1 MVESRTRD
9 PEVLGSNSGV
19 GKKENLS
26 QVQSEQYH
34 HQSLCT
40 RVKYL
45 KLSEVKTRSRHGA
58 VVECRTRDPE
68 VPGSNPSVAKKEN
81 LSQVQSEQY
90 HHQSLCTRVKYLKL
104 SEVKTRSRFGSVVE
118 CRTRDPEVPGSNP
131 GVAKKENLSQVQSE
145 QYHHQSLC
153 TRVKYLKLSEVK
165 TRSHRGTVVECRTR
179 DPEVPGSNP
188 SVAKKE
194 NLSQVQSEQYHH
206 QSLCTRVKYL
216 KLSEV
221 KTRSHRGTLV
231 ECRTRDP
238 EVPGSNP
245 GVAKKENLSQVQSEQ
260 YHHQSLCTRVKYLKL
275 SEVKT
280 RSHCGAVVEWRTR
293 DPEVPGSNPGVA
305 KKENLSQ
312 VQSEQYHHTSL
323 CTRVKYLK
331 LSEVKTRSHRG
342 SVVEC
347 RTRDPEVPGSN
358 PGVAKKEN
366 LSQVQSEQY
375 HHQSLCTRVKYLKL
389 SEVKTRSRRGS
400 VVECRTRDPDSPGFK
415 PWRGQKRKSLTG
427 PIRTIPPP
435 IPLHQS

>member
-1 MVESRTRD
+1 M
-9 PEVLGSNSGV
+9 
-19 GKKENLS
+19 
-26 QVQSEQYH
+26 
-34 HQSLCT
+34 
-40 RVKYL
+40 
-45 KLSEVKTRSRHGA
+45 A
-58 VVECRTRDPE
+58 
-68 VPGSNPSVAKKEN
+68 
-81 LSQVQSEQY
+81 
-90 HHQSLCTRVKYLKL
+90 
-104 SEVKTRSRFGSVVE
+104 SVVE

-165 TRSHRGTVVECRTR
+165 TRSCRGTVVECRTR

-221 KTRSHRGTLV
+221 KTRSCRGTVV

-280 RSHCGAVVEWRTR
+280 RSHC
-293 DPEVPGSNPGVA
+293 
-305 KKENLSQ
+305 
-312 VQSEQYHHTSL
+312 VQ
-323 CTRVKYLK
+323 
-331 LSEVKTRSHRG
+331 
-342 SVVEC
+342 
-347 RTRDPEVPGSN
+347 
-358 PGVAKKEN
+358 
-366 LSQVQSEQY
+366 
-375 HHQSLCTRVKYLKL
+375 
-389 SEVKTRSRRGS
+389 
-400 VVECRTRDPDSPGFK
+400 
-415 PWRGQKRKSLTG
+415 W
-427 PIRTIPPP
+427 
-435 IPLHQS
+435 